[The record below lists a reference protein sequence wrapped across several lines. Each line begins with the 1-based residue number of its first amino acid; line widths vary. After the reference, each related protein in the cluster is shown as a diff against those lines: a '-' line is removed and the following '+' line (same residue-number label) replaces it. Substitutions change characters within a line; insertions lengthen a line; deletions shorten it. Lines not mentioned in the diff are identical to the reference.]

1 MYIYSIFFYLG
12 FLAWAVA
19 VTSLIIFF
27 GLRKLVK
34 FLINRC
40 CPELN
45 ISDIHLLSPS
55 SYTTSADTDTPQQ
68 PRQQAAQQG
77 QHAPAPQPGQQAPA
91 VQPAQQAPAPQQGQH
106 APAPQ
111 QGPTTRSKTARKK
124 LMFESQ

>member
-1 MYIYSIFFYLG
+1 MLEFKYSVDSSCMYIYSIFFYLR

-77 QHAPAPQPGQQAPA
+77 QHAPAPQ
-91 VQPAQQAPAPQQGQH
+91 
-106 APAPQ
+106 